1 MSLKKYFVIGLVS
14 LFQGLGIAR
23 STAANNLSKRST
35 DKSDSSLFVV
45 FLGDSNLWTGG
56 EDSSG
61 PRSWSHWFCQSLDI
75 IHSKNYARSGATWS
89 HTPLTTIDTLSYSEK
104 LSDNNVIINQVY
116 RLINDKKSH
125 RIPSPNYIFIMAGT
139 NDAWFRKYRPTLFSS
154 TDPKRFNLQNPQPNK
169 VLSLSGSIMLNSE
182 LLRQHFPT
190 TKIILLSPLFTTQA
204 PDSIVHKVSDIIEN
218 IGHSFKFSVIRLD
231 RSDLINS
238 SKERNTKTYTLDGT
252 HTNPTG
258 AALIGKYI
266 GQQFI
271 TKIIH

>member
-1 MSLKKYFVIGLVS
+1 MNLKKYVVVGLIS
-14 LFQGLGIAR
+14 ILQGLIFVQ
-23 STAANNLSKRST
+23 ANADNYLSKRYM

-61 PRSWSHWFCQSLDI
+61 PRSWSHWFCRSFDI

-104 LSDNNVIINQVY
+104 LSDNNVIINQIY
-116 RLINDKKSH
+116 RLINDNNSH

-139 NDAWFRKYRPTLFSS
+139 NDAWFRKYRPNIFSA
-154 TDPKRFNLQNPQPNK
+154 TDPKLSRLHQSQPNK

-190 TKIILLSPLFTTQA
+190 SKIILLSPLLTTQA
-204 PDSIVHKVSDIIEN
+204 PDSIVHKVSDIIED
-218 IGHSFKFSVIRLD
+218 IGHSLNFPVIRLD

-238 SKERNTKTYTLDGT
+238 SKERNTRTYTLDGT

-266 GQQFI
+266 SQQFI